1 MKRGF
6 DQRRGAAPATRRLI
20 AASACSS
27 APAAKQ
33 RGAALLLAMIIL
45 TLVSTVAAGMVWQQS
60 RAIQVEA
67 AERARVQSAWIL
79 NGALDWARLILRED
93 ARPAAGGSG
102 ANVDHPGEIW
112 ATPLAEARLSSFLAA
127 DRDNTT
133 DSGPEAFLS
142 GSIADAQSRYN
153 LRNLVDNEGKL
164 VVVEQRTLQ
173 RLCDVAGVPAD
184 VGGRIAEGLRAAWAP
199 AEGND
204 ATDSTAPLAPT
215 RLEQLVWLGID
226 KVAVQRLQPFVVLLP
241 LRTPVNVNTASR
253 EVLVSVLDGLDLGT
267 AERLVQMGAR
277 KPFESIEKLREQLS
291 PAIKTEDTRVS
302 VGSTYFEVV
311 GRLRLEDRILEE
323 HSLVERRSGDRGSE
337 VVAVQ
342 RERRSVLAV
351 AP

>member
-1 MKRGF
+1 MKPGLV
-6 DQRRGAAPATRRLI
+6 QRHI
-20 AASACSS
+20 AAS

-67 AERARVQSAWIL
+67 AERARVQSAWML
-79 NGALDWARLILRED
+79 NGALDWARLILRDD
-93 ARPAAGGSG
+93 ARPTASGNG
-102 ANVDHPGEIW
+102 ANVDHPGEVW

-164 VVVEQRTLQ
+164 VAAEQRTLQ

-184 VGGRIAEGLRAAWAP
+184 VGGRIAQGLRAAWAP
-199 AEGND
+199 ADGD
-204 ATDSTAPLAPT
+204 GATDSEAPLAPS

-226 KVAVQRLQPFVVLLP
+226 KAALQRLQPFVVLLP

-253 EVLVSVLDGLDLGT
+253 EVLVAVLDGLDLGT
-267 AERLVQMGAR
+267 AERLVQVRAR
-277 KPFESIEKLREQLS
+277 EPFKSIEQLREQLS

-302 VGSTYFEVV
+302 VGSTYFEVL

-323 HSLVERRSGDRGSE
+323 HSLLERRSGDRGSE